1 MSRQLRFHWSLS
13 QAGDTYRGLQAKDDM
28 TGLLSFDAQL
38 ELCRCAEISGI
49 DSMLMAIGYTRPD
62 PMLLSVALGR
72 ETERLKF
79 MVACRSGLLSP
90 TFFVQQVNTLS
101 TLIGGRVHINVVAG
115 HTPAEQRAYGDPL
128 AHDERFDRTAEFL
141 AICNGLWRGDAPVNF
156 SGRYYTIENARV
168 RTPFVSP
175 DAVRPEIYIGGNS
188 GRAAALTA
196 EHGDTLWRFPDT
208 PDALRDVVRSVRA
221 SGKEVG
227 LLMGIIARPTTS
239 EAVEA
244 AYRMV
249 RAFDHDAG
257 GVTDARGAHDARGV
271 HERFIAKSDSVAYVS
286 THNRAADAAGDWL
299 SPTLW
304 TGAVPYMGATAMAL
318 VGGAAEIAEVLMEYK
333 RIGISQFLFMG
344 WPPLEE
350 VRFFGESVLPLVR
363 RLEAAEQ
370 SVADH
375 QDAALT
381 TTKFAQ

>member
-1 MSRQLRFHWSLS
+1 MNRPLRFHWSLS
-13 QAGDTYRGLQAKDDM
+13 QAGDTYRGLVAKDDM

-49 DSMLMAIGYTRPD
+49 DSVLMAIGYTRPD
-62 PMLLSVALGR
+62 PLLLSVALGR
-72 ETERLKF
+72 ETDRLKF
-79 MVACRSGLLSP
+79 MVACRSGLQSP
-90 TFFVQQVNTLS
+90 TLFVQQVNTLS
-101 TLIGGRVHINVVAG
+101 ALIGGRVHLNVVAG
-115 HTPAEQRAYGDPL
+115 HTPAEQRAYGDQL

-141 AICNGLWRGDAPVNF
+141 TICNGLWRGEASVDF
-156 SGRYYTIENARV
+156 TGRYYTIENARV

-175 DAVRPEIYIGGNS
+175 EAEWPEIYIGGNS
-188 GRAAALTA
+188 ERAATLAA

-221 SGKEVG
+221 AGREVG
-227 LLMGIIARPTTS
+227 LLAGIIARPTTA

-249 RAFDHDAG
+249 RGFDDA
-257 GVTDARGAHDARGV
+257 ARGV
-271 HERFIAKSDSVAYVS
+271 HERFISKSDSVAYVS
-286 THNRAADAAGDWL
+286 THNRAADACGDWL

-304 TGAVPYMGATAMAL
+304 AGAVPYMGATAMAL
-318 VGGAAEIAEVLMEYK
+318 VGGVEEIAESLMEYK

-363 RLEAAEQ
+363 RLEAAEPI
-370 SVADH
+370 
-375 QDAALT
+375 ALNGSDEEPT
-381 TTKFAQ
+381 TTLFAQ